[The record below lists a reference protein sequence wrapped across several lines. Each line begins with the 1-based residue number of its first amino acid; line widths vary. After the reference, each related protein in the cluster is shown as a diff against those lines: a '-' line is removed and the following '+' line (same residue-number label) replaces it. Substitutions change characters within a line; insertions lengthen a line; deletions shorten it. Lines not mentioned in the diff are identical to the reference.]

1 MPRPE
6 MPRPE
11 MMERGL
17 ALLAKSMPVMKALD
31 VDDDGQLSATEIEN
45 AAKSL
50 MKLDKNGDGLLS
62 PEELRPEPGTLPN
75 VFAAGGGPGGR
86 PGPDGRPGPG
96 NPAMLLRMFDTRDA
110 DGNGKLS
117 GDEIPPPL
125 QERMANLDEN
135 GDGALEKSEVE
146 KAVRR
151 FEDRMGNRPERAG
164 NAGGQGVPPRRPP
177 NGNRPD
183 SNKSDSSK
191 SEDVK
196 IRGDQKP

>member
-17 ALLAKSMPVMKALD
+17 AMLAKSMPLMKALD

-125 QERMANLDEN
+125 QVQERMANFDEN
-135 GDGALEKSEVE
+135 GDGELEKSEVE

-151 FEDRMGNRPERAG
+151 FEERMGNRPERAG

-183 SNKSDSSK
+183 SSR